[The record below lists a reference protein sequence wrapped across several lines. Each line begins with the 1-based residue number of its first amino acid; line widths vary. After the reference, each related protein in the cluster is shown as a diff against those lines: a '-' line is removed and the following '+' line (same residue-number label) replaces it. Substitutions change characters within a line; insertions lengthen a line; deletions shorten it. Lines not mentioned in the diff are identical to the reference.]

1 MAVVSRRGCILPRRA
16 AGFCFTTHG
25 RNNSSFHKIKQYDK
39 QIDKEYYDKHGGS
52 IEVGSRSKDLYIE
65 ARVVASAIVG
75 AIRETKYSHVRPLV
89 QEKSSYV
96 S

>member
-1 MAVVSRRGCILPRRA
+1 M
-16 AGFCFTTHG
+16 
-25 RNNSSFHKIKQYDK
+25 DK
-39 QIDKEYYDKHGGS
+39 QYYDKHGGS
-52 IEVGSRSKDLYIE
+52 VDVGGSKYLYIE

-96 S
+96 

>member
-1 MAVVSRRGCILPRRA
+1 MLGHGHNFPTPCA

-75 AIRETKYSHVRPLV
+75 AIRETKDVIGYSVYLKPG
-89 QEKSSYV
+89 
-96 S
+96 